1 MPRDFRTKVNIISS
15 QEELKVKTV
24 KLTEA
29 QGSMGEKVA
38 IDLNFV
44 SDWLRGRCEFS
55 QLVAERSKE
64 KTEKTGLFASFILKF
79 LLGKFNWSL
88 NYNP

>member
-1 MPRDFRTKVNIISS
+1 
-15 QEELKVKTV
+15 
-24 KLTEA
+24 
-29 QGSMGEKVA
+29 MGDKVA

-64 KTEKTGLFASFILKF
+64 KTEKLDYLRRLS
-79 LLGKFNWSL
+79 
-88 NYNP
+88 